1 MHEKLLTYGLKDD
14 KLIPIDEVESGLKCE
29 CICPYCKVKLIA
41 RKGKIKIHH
50 FAHDR
55 GADCGKAYE
64 TALHLL
70 AKEIVKE
77 RKTIILPE
85 CYPSKNYYADS
96 KFKHPQRVINFSDVE
111 LEELIELDE
120 IVIKPDALC
129 ISNDIELL
137 VEFAVTHF
145 VDSDKLNKIRKLNK
159 NCIEIDIS
167 SIELNKDK
175 LIKAIE
181 NIVENKKWIY
191 NYELE
196 EEYKIFLAN
205 HITETRG
212 LIDKAIK
219 ETNIFRIPKFD
230 KADLTAKK
238 LVNVSKER
246 SDEKNKLKEQ
256 YLEKL
261 NNYDISSKEFNFIRQ
276 EFLNNYF
283 EGNNSFDLIEFD
295 NIFDEDA
302 DIFKKQINNIDFK
315 GFEPNYI
322 LTKNDTHLY
331 CQLSWNVGINSKPK
345 IKLEKKSLGVP
356 FIAIILNK
364 FSYTLQELIE
374 IIHES
379 SSFITWISNPKKEA
393 EISKR
398 LKEEREEAIRKKQK
412 EKEEFDKKEA
422 YYHSEISRYS
432 TDTNCKIYKIRFEEE
447 FAKYCPKPKKTI
459 LEEFKNTNFYSHP
472 ILKRIIDGEFW
483 NGKKYGEYE
492 RGHIFLN
499 KEKIYIYK
507 EYRLSNG
514 ELINTDHKS
523 CNLFYAGIKHLQE
536 ALENSSGNC
545 KKCKHLVK
553 LLTSGLETTVVCG
566 Y

>member
-14 KLIPIDEVESGLKCE
+14 KLIPIDGVESGLKCG

-41 RKGKIKIHH
+41 RKGQIKIHH

-70 AKEIVKE
+70 AKEIIKE
-77 RKTIILPE
+77 SKTIILPE

-111 LEELIELDE
+111 LEKLIEQDE
-120 IVIKPDALC
+120 ITIKPDALC

-145 VDSDKLNKIRKLNK
+145 VDYDKLNKIRKLNM
-159 NCIEIDIS
+159 NCIEVDIS
-167 SIELNKDK
+167 SIELNKGK

-181 NIVENKKWIY
+181 NVVENKKWVY
-191 NYELE
+191 NYQLE
-196 EEYKIFLAN
+196 EEYKMFLET
-205 HITETRG
+205 HITETIA
-212 LIDKAIK
+212 LINKAFK
-219 ETNIFRIPKFD
+219 KSNIFKIPKFD
-230 KADLTAKK
+230 KADLVAKK
-238 LVNVSKER
+238 LVSESKER
-246 SDEKNKLKEQ
+246 TEEKNKLKEQ
-256 YLEKL
+256 YLDKL
-261 NNYDISSKEFNFIRQ
+261 NKNNTNSKEFNNIRQ
-276 EFLNNYF
+276 EFLDNYF

-295 NIFDEDA
+295 NIYDEGDGV
-302 DIFKKQINNIDFK
+302 FKTQTNNIDFK

-322 LTKNDTHLY
+322 LIKKGIPLY
-331 CQLSWNVGINSKPK
+331 CQLSWDVELNSKPK

-379 SSFITWISNPKKEA
+379 SSSITWISNPKKEA

-412 EKEEFDKKEA
+412 EKEEFEKKEA

-432 TDTNCKIYKIRFEEE
+432 TDPNCNIYKIRFEEE
-447 FAKYCPKPKKTI
+447 IEKYCPKPRKTI
-459 LEEFKNTNFYSHP
+459 LYEFKNSRFYSHP
-472 ILKRIIDGEFW
+472 ILKKIIDGEYW

-492 RGHIFLN
+492 RGYIFLN
-499 KEKIYIYK
+499 KEKIDIYK
-507 EYRLSNG
+507 EYKLPNG
-514 ELINTDHKS
+514 ELINTDHQS
-523 CNLFYAGIKHLQE
+523 CNLFYAGIKTIKE

-545 KKCKHLVK
+545 RKCKHLVK
-553 LLTSGLETTVVCG
+553 LLNSSLETAVVCG